1 MRRDFHFPNALH
13 SVCVCVF
20 IKNFFYNASR
30 TRVAGRN
37 TSRRF
42 FGPPC
47 PFFFCFLFRSKDEK
61 EQSSAVTTCAQAG
74 SNNAAGSQLATRRFR
89 ESKGRGKGRKGR
101 HLSLQILRSQSRRTE
116 GLGLG
121 STTDPARAAEH
132 RPSRRYVA
140 QSSLQ
145 RTSVCACLTDAAAV
159 APLPLGLR
167 APKSWLHTDHAAS
180 Q

>member
-1 MRRDFHFPNALH
+1 MC
-13 SVCVCVF
+13 VCVCF
-20 IKNFFYNASR
+20 IYTKIQCIPH
-30 TRVAGRN
+30 
-37 TSRRF
+37 SRRR
-42 FGPPC
+42 PKHQPSLLRSAV
-47 PFFFCFLFRSKDEK
+47 PFFFFFFHFLSKDEK

-145 RTSVCACLTDAAAV
+145 RTSVCACLTDASAGAAPHQK
-159 APLPLGLR
+159 AGCIQIMQP
-167 APKSWLHTDHAAS
+167 AS
-180 Q
+180 DD

>member
-1 MRRDFHFPNALH
+1 MC
-13 SVCVCVF
+13 VCVCF
-20 IKNFFYNASR
+20 IYTKIQCIPH
-30 TRVAGRN
+30 
-37 TSRRF
+37 SRRR
-42 FGPPC
+42 PKHQPSLLRSAV
-47 PFFFCFLFRSKDEK
+47 PFFSSSSSTFDRKTK
-61 EQSSAVTTCAQAG
+61 REQSSAVTTCAQAG

-145 RTSVCACLTDAAAV
+145 RTSVCACLTDASAGAAPHQK
-159 APLPLGLR
+159 AGCIQIMQP
-167 APKSWLHTDHAAS
+167 AS
-180 Q
+180 DD